1 MGKDAKNSD
10 VQVYSHGG
18 SYEAFPDDRR
28 GRGKS
33 KRGRGR
39 GRGKRSSR
47 LFRSSVA
54 AWDEYF
60 EDKVMLNPQEIVDIE
75 LDEEITIPAG
85 GTVSVYVLSKKG
97 VSYKASDSNE
107 FDGYAES
114 DDFVLKVGTATKKE
128 FKQTEKLADF
138 AGRIVYE
145 TGIAA

>member
-10 VQVYSHGG
+10 VQVYSHSG

-33 KRGRGR
+33 GR

-47 LFRSSVA
+47 LFRSSVAA